1 MALIQNTN
9 LRTYFRAAKKIG
21 LKTKVITPNLV
32 EFSNSKKKFF
42 ILKARTPIN
51 SFISVMLSRNK
62 FFTSKILN
70 ENGVPCTKLFF
81 CRTII
86 GARKALKE
94 IGFPLVVKPQV
105 GSKGKGITANINSK
119 GRLEKAV
126 KKVKSVT
133 HTDVGF
139 VTAEY
144 IQGDEYRFLVLD
156 NQIIGALKR
165 IPPFVTGNGKNTIKK
180 LIEQL
185 NNEKVLRNQKIGIAT
200 FSLVII
206 DDNLKQALEK
216 QNLRL
221 NSIPQKEQKVYLLE
235 TANRASGGFTY
246 AIDNWKEK
254 IHPEILKTMLDAA
267 SALALKFAAIDVILK
282 DIELPL
288 GRHNGKIIEINSSPG
303 INMFHYPDSG
313 EPQFIAKK
321 IINYIIKN

>member
-1 MALIQNTN
+1 MVLIQNTN
-9 LRTYFRAAKKIG
+9 LKTYFRAAKKVG

-32 EFSNSKKKFF
+32 EFSHNKKNFF

-51 SFISVMLSRNK
+51 SFTSVMLSRNK

-70 ENGVPCTKLFF
+70 EKGIPCTRLFF

-86 GARKALKE
+86 GARKALKK
-94 IGFPLVVKPQV
+94 IGFPLAVKPQV
-105 GSKGKGITANINSK
+105 GSKGKGITANINTK

-156 NQIIGALKR
+156 NQIIGVLKR
-165 IPPFVTGNGKNTIKK
+165 IPPFVIGDGINTIKK
-180 LIEQL
+180 LIDRL
-185 NNEKVLRNQKIGIAT
+185 NNKKNVRNEQIGIAT
-200 FSLVII
+200 FSPVII
-206 DDNLKQALEK
+206 DDSLRQTLEK

-221 NSIPQKEQKVYLLE
+221 NSVPSRDQKVNLLE

-246 AIDNWKEK
+246 VINNWNEVV
-254 IHPEILKTMLDAA
+254 HPEILETMIDATK
-267 SALALKFAAIDVILK
+267 ALALKFAAIDVVLK
-282 DIELPL
+282 SLEMPL
-288 GRHNGKIIEINSSPG
+288 GKKNGKIIEINSSPG

-313 EPQFIAKK
+313 KPQFVAKK
-321 IINYIIKN
+321 IISYIVKN